1 VTGTYDAVVIGAGHN
16 GLTCAAYLAKAGL
29 SVVVLDAY
37 DRVGGQCT
45 SEELTLPG
53 YQSDVHAIGYQFANL
68 SPAPDEL
75 KLADHGFELIRSN
88 PNIVHVFPDGT
99 SNGLFATLDETC
111 ESIGKF
117 SNKDA
122 QTWRTIFEGYLAQ
135 KQAITASVN
144 RAPISFGDQM
154 AGLSSS
160 LGGLDLYRFQLQS
173 VRAWADEVFEAP
185 QTKVLVGTWA
195 AHVGVAPD
203 DGGGASLASLFNTV
217 IQDGGNNLVK
227 GGMHNLPRALV
238 AVIEAHG
245 GRVRTGTR
253 VGKICVVNGTAVAV
267 RLDNGEEIEAGTLV
281 ASSADPRH
289 LALDL
294 LGEDVIGGDIAA
306 KIRRYEYGPAAMSLF
321 LALDCPVQ
329 YTAGEMPARSPVV
342 HCTPANFEY
351 LGQVFLEVRSGLLPS
366 EPFCALWNEG
376 SIDPSRVPLGKGL
389 LKLFIAPVPYK
400 IKGDAAGA
408 ISATT
413 WDDAK
418 EPFID
423 RLIARLER
431 DYIPDLRQ
439 RIVGQAIQTPV
450 DFERLVSSCYQGTV
464 MHGSMVAYQM
474 GAMRPIPELSSYR
487 GPISNVYLCGA
498 GSHPG
503 AGISMLPGRN
513 AAQMIFRDLSIDF
526 AKALAAS

>member
-1 VTGTYDAVVIGAGHN
+1 MPGTCEAVVIGAGHN

-53 YQSDVHAIGYQFANL
+53 YGSDVHAIGYQFANL

-117 SNKDA
+117 SNRDA

-144 RAPISFGDQM
+144 CAPISFGDQM

-217 IQDGGNNLVK
+217 SRTAATISS
-227 GGMHNLPRALV
+227 RAACTTCHAPSSQSFRRM
-238 AVIEAHG
+238 AVGCARG
-245 GRVRTGTR
+245 QGSKRS
-253 VGKICVVNGTAVAV
+253 
-267 RLDNGEEIEAGTLV
+267 
-281 ASSADPRH
+281 AS
-289 LALDL
+289 
-294 LGEDVIGGDIAA
+294 
-306 KIRRYEYGPAAMSLF
+306 
-321 LALDCPVQ
+321 
-329 YTAGEMPARSPVV
+329 
-342 HCTPANFEY
+342 
-351 LGQVFLEVRSGLLPS
+351 
-366 EPFCALWNEG
+366 
-376 SIDPSRVPLGKGL
+376 
-389 LKLFIAPVPYK
+389 
-400 IKGDAAGA
+400 
-408 ISATT
+408 
-413 WDDAK
+413 
-418 EPFID
+418 
-423 RLIARLER
+423 
-431 DYIPDLRQ
+431 
-439 RIVGQAIQTPV
+439 
-450 DFERLVSSCYQGTV
+450 
-464 MHGSMVAYQM
+464 
-474 GAMRPIPELSSYR
+474 
-487 GPISNVYLCGA
+487 
-498 GSHPG
+498 
-503 AGISMLPGRN
+503 
-513 AAQMIFRDLSIDF
+513 
-526 AKALAAS
+526 

>member
-1 VTGTYDAVVIGAGHN
+1 MHGTCDAVVIGAGHN

-29 SVVVLDAY
+29 SVLVLDAY

-68 SPAPDEL
+68 SPTPDEL
-75 KLADHGFELIRSN
+75 KLAEHGFELIRSN

-99 SNGLFATLDETC
+99 SNGLFATIDETC

-117 SNKDA
+117 SNRDA
-122 QTWRTIFEGYLAQ
+122 QTWRTLFEGYLAQ
-135 KQAITASVN
+135 KEAITASVN
-144 RAPISFGDQM
+144 YPPISFSDQT
-154 AGLSSS
+154 AGLSSPR
-160 LGGLDLYRFQLQS
+160 GGFDLFRFQLQS

-185 QTKVLVGTWA
+185 QTKLLVGTWA

-238 AVIEAHG
+238 AVIQAHG
-245 GRVRTGTR
+245 GKVRTGTK
-253 VGKICVVNGTAVAV
+253 VEKICVVNSKAVAV
-267 RLDNGEEIEAGTLV
+267 RLRDGEEIEVGTLV

-294 LGEDVIGGDIAA
+294 LGEDVIGGDVAA
-306 KIRRYEYGPAAMSLF
+306 NIRRYEYGLAAMSVF
-321 LALDCPVQ
+321 LALDRPCH
-329 YTAGEMPARSPVV
+329 YTAGEMPARSPAV

-376 SIDPSRVPLGKGL
+376 SIDPSRIPPGKGL

-400 IKGDAAGA
+400 IKGDAVGT

-413 WDDAK
+413 WDEAK
-418 EPFID
+418 EPFVN

-431 DYIPDLRQ
+431 DFVPDLRQ
-439 RIVGQAIQTPV
+439 RIVAEAIQTPV
-450 DFERLVSSCYQGTV
+450 DFERLLPSCYQGTV

-474 GAMRPIPELSSYR
+474 GAMRPIPELSGYR
-487 GPISNVYLCGA
+487 APVSNVYLCGA

-513 AAQMIFRDLSIDF
+513 AAQVIFRDLGIDF
-526 AKALAAS
+526 ARTLAAY

>member
-1 VTGTYDAVVIGAGHN
+1 VSGTYDAVVIGAGHN

-29 SVVVLDAY
+29 SVLVLDTY
-37 DRVGGQCT
+37 DRVGGMCT
-45 SEELTLPG
+45 SEELTLPH

-68 SPAPDEL
+68 SSTPEEL

-99 SNGLFATLDETC
+99 SNGLFATSDETC

-117 SNKDA
+117 SNRDA

-135 KQAITASVN
+135 KEAITASVN
-144 RAPISFGDQM
+144 RPPISLGDQM
-154 AGLSSS
+154 AGLCSAP
-160 LGGLDLYRFQLQS
+160 GGLDLYRFQLQS

-185 QTKVLVGTWA
+185 QTKVLIGTWA
-195 AHVGVAPD
+195 AHACVAPD
-203 DGGGASLASLFNTV
+203 DGGGASLAYLFNTV

-227 GGMHNLPRALV
+227 GGMHNLPRALA

-245 GRVRTGTR
+245 GRVRTSTR
-253 VGKICVVNGTAVAV
+253 VKKIRVVNGTAVAV
-267 RLDNGEEIEAGTLV
+267 RLDSGEEIEVGRLV

-294 LGEDVIGGDIAA
+294 LGEDVIGGDVAA
-306 KIRRYEYGPAAMSLF
+306 KIRRYEYGLAAMSLF
-321 LALDCPVQ
+321 LALDRPVQ
-329 YTAGEMPARSPVV
+329 YTAGDMPARSPAV

-376 SIDPSRVPLGKGL
+376 SIDPSRIPPGKEL

-400 IKGDAAGA
+400 IKGDAAGV
-408 ISATT
+408 ISGTT
-413 WDDAK
+413 WNEAR
-418 EPFID
+418 EPFVD

-431 DYIPDLRQ
+431 DYVPDLRQ
-439 RIVGQAIQTPV
+439 RIVAQAIQTPV
-450 DFERLVSSCYQGTV
+450 DFERLVPSCYQGTV
-464 MHGSMVAYQM
+464 SHGSMDSYQM
-474 GAMRPIPELSSYR
+474 GAMRPIPELSGYKA
-487 GPISNVYLCGA
+487 PVSNVYLCGA

-503 AGISMLPGRN
+503 GGISMLPGRN
-513 AAQMIFRDLSIDF
+513 SAQVIFRDLGIDF
-526 AKALAAS
+526 AETLAAS